1 MKYLK
6 RFNESFPGENI
17 EATIINGNIVPSK
30 INDDNIIYNNKW
42 ENYLP
47 DTFSIVNG
55 EEHTFKKGNIMIN
68 SDMFQITYDNVKSEW
83 GYPDTLEFDIYTV
96 RDTSNN
102 KIRLDIDI
110 TVGDLMVSEFNVES
124 PNIVNVI
131 QNTTYKSKFNTSE
144 IFAFTD
150 DSLQQFVDF
159 LNRFDGMK
167 VTVNDFRFLNRR
179 DDYKQ

>member
-1 MKYLK
+1 MKHLK
-6 RFNESFPGENI
+6 RFNESFPGI
-17 EATIINGNIVPSK
+17 DATISNGNIIPNE

-68 SDMFQITYDNVKSEW
+68 SDMFQITYDNVKDEW

-96 RDTSNN
+96 KDNSNN

-110 TVGDLMVSEFNVES
+110 TVGDLIVAEFSVES
-124 PNIVNVI
+124 PNVVNVI
-131 QNTTYKSKFNTSE
+131 QNTTYRSKFNTSE

-159 LNRFDGMK
+159 LNKFNGMK
-167 VTVNDFRFLNRR
+167 LTVDDFKFLDKR
-179 DDYKQ
+179 DDYNKQ

>member
-1 MKYLK
+1 MKHLK
-6 RFNESFPGENI
+6 RFNESFPGI
-17 EATIINGNIVPSK
+17 DDTISNGNIIPNE

-55 EEHTFKKGNIMIN
+55 KEHTFKKGNIMIN
-68 SDMFQITYDNVKSEW
+68 SDMFQITYDNVKDEW

-96 RDTSNN
+96 RDNSNN

-110 TVGDLMVSEFNVES
+110 TVGDLMVSEFNIES
-124 PNIVNVI
+124 PNVVNVI
-131 QNTTYKSKFNTSE
+131 QNTTYRSKFNTSE

-150 DSLQQFVDF
+150 DSLQKFVEF
-159 LNRFDGMK
+159 LNKFNGMK
-167 VTVNDFRFLNRR
+167 LTIDDFKFLDKR
-179 DDYKQ
+179 DNYKQ

>member
-6 RFNESFPGENI
+6 RFNEDIGI
-17 EATIINGNIVPSK
+17 EATISNGNIIPNE

-47 DTFSIVNG
+47 ETFSIVNG

-68 SDMFQITYDNVKSEW
+68 SDMFQITYDNVKKEW

-96 RDTSNN
+96 KDNSNN

-110 TVGDLMVSEFNVES
+110 TVGDLIVSEFNIES
-124 PNIVNVI
+124 PNVVNVI
-131 QNTTYKSKFNTSE
+131 QNTTYRSKFNTSE
-144 IFAFTD
+144 IFALTD
-150 DSLQQFVDF
+150 ESLKQFVDF
-159 LNRFDGMK
+159 LNKFNGMK
-167 VTVNDFRFLNRR
+167 LDVTDFKFLDKY
-179 DDYKQ
+179 DDYNKQ